1 MAAPDTSRF
10 ANIDL
15 LTSACRAVGKVM
27 VTHTGVIGLLNDP
40 IKSYIEIHDVRLAYI
55 HMPTKLVGHFE
66 VLRLFKSQIFAIC
79 ATRREEL
86 GPISLLRGGF
96 LSFREYP
103 VFLTTPIYEIRGTLE
118 LPGKFDYSA
127 VMFEGTRDFV
137 PIYNALI
144 SAILFPTVRMET
156 PAALFNRK
164 RVDFLGLEAER
175 RKE

>member
-1 MAAPDTSRF
+1 MAAPDTNRF

-15 LTSACRAVGKVM
+15 LTSAYRAVGKVM
-27 VTHTGVIGLLNDP
+27 VTHTGVIGLLNDAT
-40 IKSYIEIHDVRLAYI
+40 KSYIEIHDARLAYI

-66 VLRLFKSQIFAIC
+66 VLRLLKSQIFVVC
-79 ATRREEL
+79 AARREEL
-86 GPISLLRGGF
+86 GPLSLLRGGF
-96 LSFREYP
+96 LSFKEHP
-103 VFLTTPIYEIRGTLE
+103 VFLTTQVYEVRGTLE

-144 SAILFPTVRMET
+144 SAILFPTLRMES
-156 PAALFNRK
+156 PAGLFNRK
-164 RVDFLGLEAER
+164 RVDFMGLEADR